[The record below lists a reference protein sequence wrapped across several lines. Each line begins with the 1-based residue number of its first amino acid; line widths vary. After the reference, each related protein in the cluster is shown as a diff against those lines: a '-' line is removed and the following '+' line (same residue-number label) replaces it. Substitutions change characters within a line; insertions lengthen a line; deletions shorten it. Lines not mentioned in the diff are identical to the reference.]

1 MMVKGKRGY
10 LLLIT
15 RAPIT
20 PGTQPQ
26 HVKRVTMMIEPQ
38 PLSKT
43 ASGGKM
49 MHNNTRRMLM
59 IYSFFDCIIIFKNWI
74 NAKEKSIII
83 KNIFLCY
90 N

>member
-1 MMVKGKRGY
+1 MMKGKRGY

-38 PLSKT
+38 PLSKNCEWRKDD
-43 ASGGKM
+43 A
-49 MHNNTRRMLM
+49 
-59 IYSFFDCIIIFKNWI
+59 
-74 NAKEKSIII
+74 
-83 KNIFLCY
+83 
-90 N
+90 